1 VSDGERSAIQRLD
14 DATVRQIAAGEV
26 VERPASA
33 VKELVE
39 NAIDADASRVTVSVA
54 GGGKEAITVR
64 DNGRGMAEAEV
75 REAVKEH
82 TTSKLRDIDDL
93 ESGVGTLGF
102 RGEALY
108 AIGGVS
114 RLTVRTRKR
123 GTERGTELV
132 LEDGEVTDVSP
143 VGCPEGTTVEVEDLF
158 YNVPARRKYLK
169 QDSTEFAHVNR
180 VVRGYALANPDVAV
194 TLEHDGRETFAT
206 NGRGDLGE
214 ALLSVYGREVAAN
227 VMPVEGS
234 GEGPLEGVSGL
245 VSHPETTRASRD
257 YLTVLVNGRYV
268 TASVVREAVVAAYDT
283 QLAPDRYPFA
293 VLSLSLDPSDVDVN
307 VHPRKMRVRYNKAE
321 EVKRQVRTAVEDA
334 LREEGILRS
343 SAPRGR
349 SAPEQA
355 TIEPSST
362 SDWTGDTQPD
372 EPVEAGDRTG
382 DDGDT
387 DTTPESSA
395 DTGASSAGSDG
406 SRSSSAASS
415 RSESTSPP
423 GSASADS
430 PSGTSTGPSG
440 SSRSPESTGSSEPTG
455 SPERSTSSGSA
466 ASDPSR
472 SGSPGST
479 GPMGTDTQ
487 TTLHGGDVTL
497 SATYDTLPDLR
508 VLGQAH
514 DTYIVAEADN
524 GLVLVDQHAADE
536 RVNYERLKDRFEGN
550 TTTQALADPVEVELT
565 SGEAAAFDARK
576 DALARLGFHADRVDD
591 RTVQVTTVPAVV
603 AEAAGAELIRDV
615 LTDLVVDEQT
625 AEETVEAFADG
636 LLADMACHP
645 SITGNTSLTEGSV
658 VDLLAALD
666 DCENPWACPHGRPV
680 LIHLD
685 GDEIDDRFERDYPGH

>member
-1 VSDGERSAIQRLD
+1 MSDGERSAIQRLD

-387 DTTPESSA
+387 DTTPEPSA

-514 DTYIVAEADN
+514 DTYIVAEADD

>member
-387 DTTPESSA
+387 DTTPEPSA

-514 DTYIVAEADN
+514 DTYIVAEADD